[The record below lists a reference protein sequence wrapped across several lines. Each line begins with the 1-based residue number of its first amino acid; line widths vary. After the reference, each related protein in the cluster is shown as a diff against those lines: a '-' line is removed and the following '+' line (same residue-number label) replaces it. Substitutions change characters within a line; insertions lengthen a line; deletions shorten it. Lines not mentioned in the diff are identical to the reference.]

1 MTAVTERGNCLS
13 HREACSA
20 VGLSRATS
28 YRIQARR
35 AAPAV
40 AAEDRQHK
48 PTPRALSEDERQ
60 TVLDTLHEARFVDLA
75 VPQVYATLLDEG
87 RYLCSPRTMYRVLA
101 AQDEVRERRN
111 QLVRPH
117 YTKPELL
124 ATGPNQVWS
133 WDITKLR
140 GPKKWTYYYLYVILD
155 IFSRYAVGWMLAR
168 RESAALGT
176 KLWSQTLSKHDIAPG
191 QLVCHSDRGSP
202 MTSKSMALLHAD
214 LGVTQ
219 SFSRPHVSDDNPFSE
234 AQFKTTKYRPDY
246 PDRFGSQQ
254 DAHAYCVRLFDWYNH
269 EHHHSALGFMTPFDV
284 HYGLA
289 EGLHAQRAVTL
300 DHAYQQ
306 HPERFVRKPPTPPAL
321 PEAVWINPPATHF
334 AGAQ

>member
-1 MTAVTERGNCLS
+1 M
-13 HREACSA
+13 
-20 VGLSRATS
+20 
-28 YRIQARR
+28 
-35 AAPAV
+35 
-40 AAEDRQHK
+40 
-48 PTPRALSEDERQ
+48 
-60 TVLDTLHEARFVDLA
+60 
-75 VPQVYATLLDEG
+75 
-87 RYLCSPRTMYRVLA
+87 
-101 AQDEVRERRN
+101 
-111 QLVRPH
+111 
-117 YTKPELL
+117 
-124 ATGPNQVWS
+124 
-133 WDITKLR
+133 
-140 GPKKWTYYYLYVILD
+140 
-155 IFSRYAVGWMLAR
+155 
-168 RESAALGT
+168 
-176 KLWSQTLSKHDIAPG
+176 G
-191 QLVCHSDRGSP
+191 QLSLIRWVNFRRPSP
-202 MTSKSMALLHAD
+202 
-214 LGVTQ
+214 
-219 SFSRPHVSDDNPFSE
+219 SDDNPFSE